1 MGVEPN
7 DSAAVVRGL
16 VLAALRDPCTVP
28 ALPTAHLDLTL
39 RLMRRARLLGRLAWR
54 LRQAGAL
61 EAQPRVVADQLQS
74 ALVISEARARAAR
87 WELNRLAWALDDLRD
102 VPLVA
107 MKGCAYL
114 LAGTPNANGRL
125 FADVDLLVPEADL
138 PAVELRLHERGW
150 MGKEL
155 APYDD
160 LYYRRW
166 THELPP
172 MTHVEREVEV
182 DLHHSI
188 LMRTARLKPAPALLF
203 EAARQVPGSRYK
215 VLAPVDMVLHAIVHL
230 FHGGDMDDALRE
242 IVDIDD
248 LLRHYAATEPGF
260 WEQFWPRAAALDLAR
275 PAFYGLRYACMLLG
289 TPVPES
295 VSAASRG
302 GAPPV
307 PILRLMDRLVR
318 DALFPQHPDAPSRGA
333 ELARLLLYVRSHWV
347 KMPAPMLARHL
358 AYKFY
363 VRHGRRAATEPLHRA
378 DAGAVVRSR

>member
-61 EAQPRVVADQLQS
+61 EAQPPVVADQLQS

-138 PAVELRLHERGW
+138 PAVELRLHGRGW

-215 VLAPVDMVLHAIVHL
+215 VLAPVDMVLHSIVHL
-230 FHGGDMDDALRE
+230 FYGGEMDDALRE
-242 IVDIDD
+242 LVDIDD
-248 LLRHYAATEPGF
+248 LLSHFSASEPGF
-260 WEQFWPRAAALDLAR
+260 WKEFWPRAEMLDLER
-275 PAFYGLRYACMLLG
+275 PAYYGLRYARVLLG
-289 TPVPES
+289 TPVPDEAL
-295 VSAASRG
+295 AAARA
-302 GAPPV
+302 GAPSAPV
-307 PILRLMDRLVR
+307 RWLMDRLLPR
-318 DALFPQHPDAPSRGA
+318 ALLPDHPDYPNRIT
-333 ELARLLLYVRSHWV
+333 ELARLLLFVRSHWV
-347 KMPAPMLARHL
+347 KMPPLMLVRHL
-358 AYKFY
+358 AFKFY
-363 VRHGRRAATEPLHRA
+363 IRRIRRMPDEPAT
-378 DAGAVVRSR
+378 